1 MAKFASKCSRFHE
14 SNWKSSILFYQDKL
28 HLDKNHQVIQSD
40 QSLNLQKGHLTTP
53 KGSQRLARQVRCDER
68 CSFWAS
74 QLPSWYDPIRAY
86 LSNTLDVLPRKVLKV
101 VLNIQGR
108 QHLHLDSFPEISWRS
123 SPPSKLLD
131 PKTKKA
137 LENPGT
143 LRSFTGCFFGWN
155 QQHFLPPKKLGEN
168 WAHPTKNIPPPP
180 VNEPTRLQESNAF
193 TKVLMNFLI
202 PPAFRSWQVV
212 TTTTFFR
219 CSYTEGTILPIK
231 CNVVVVVV
239 VAASIFWHFCQLFSV
254 ELKEKNRKPNIP
266 YPATQCMIYLFR
278 FK

>member
-74 QLPSWYDPIRAY
+74 QLPSWYDPIRTY

-131 PKTKKA
+131 PKKKNA
-137 LENPGT
+137 LENPGI
-143 LRSFTGCFFGWN
+143 FGVFRGVFSGETN
-155 QQHFLPPKKLGEN
+155 NIFSPKKKLREN
-168 WAHPTKNIPPPP
+168 WTHQTKNIPPPP
-180 VNEPTRLQESNAF
+180 VNEFMTPRIQCFHESVDELLDPS
-193 TKVLMNFLI
+193 TI
-202 PPAFRSWQVV
+202 QVV
-212 TTTTFFR
+212 T
-219 CSYTEGTILPIK
+219 GGG
-231 CNVVVVVV
+231 N
-239 VAASIFWHFCQLFSV
+239 HHLFSV
-254 ELKEKNRKPNIP
+254 LLHRGYDPSD
-266 YPATQCMIYLFR
+266 
-278 FK
+278 